1 MNSNRHVITVA
12 VFALLVSGCVTQP
25 TGPDPLQPGVAA
37 ISVET
42 AHVKNADLDV
52 DGNGASVGKNL
63 VVGTLGGAVAGAA
76 GGAYMSLACGPFV
89 LFCAPVFAI
98 AGAGA
103 GVIVGSVAGTVNGV
117 ITGLPAEKAKQFNAT
132 VTETIDE
139 ALLHQQLHQRFVTAA
154 NPHWTIDSGAINRVD
169 LQIKALRFE
178 QMKDDHLKLVMCAST
193 RVKSPRRTRTWYFKF
208 DSTAQH
214 IDTWLSDDGALMQ
227 QAVDAGMEHLA
238 GDMVEALYRLGTT
251 GSAPNVWSCR

>member
-1 MNSNRHVITVA
+1 
-12 VFALLVSGCVTQP
+12 
-25 TGPDPLQPGVAA
+25 
-37 ISVET
+37 
-42 AHVKNADLDV
+42 
-52 DGNGASVGKNL
+52 
-63 VVGTLGGAVAGAA
+63 
-76 GGAYMSLACGPFV
+76 MSLACGPFV
-89 LFCAPVFAI
+89 LFCAPMFAI

-132 VTETIDE
+132 VTATIDE

-154 NPHWTIDSGAINRVD
+154 NPHWTIDAGATNRVD
-169 LQIKALRFE
+169 LQIKGLRFE

-208 DSTAQH
+208 NGASEH
-214 IDTWLSDDGALMQ
+214 VDTWLSDDGALMQ
-227 QAVDAGMEHLA
+227 QAVDTGMEHLA